1 MGIGRVAH
9 IFTSVYTG
17 NGLADRMSEISLQG
31 SLGCFPVQIGS
42 FQNKADLIERHF
54 HRKLIHSRER
64 ESQFVF
70 IARSIT
76 GNTFFPPV
84 CQYHT
89 ILLHIHDIR
98 MFMADYHPRSFISG

>member
-1 MGIGRVAH
+1 
-9 IFTSVYTG
+9 
-17 NGLADRMSEISLQG
+17 MSEIPLQG
-31 SLGCFPVQIGS
+31 SLGRSPVQIGS
-42 FQNKADLIERHF
+42 FQDKTDLIERHF

-84 CQYHT
+84 CQDYT
-89 ILLHIHDIR
+89 ILFHIHDIR
-98 MFMADYHPRSFISG
+98 MFMADNHPRSFISGRTNHLDIELVDIIL